1 MTDRK
6 DAIMYVIGKLFH
18 YDPVLRV
25 YWFGAGDGA
34 GGYPSTG
41 VSRDLMDDL
50 VKQAEERQAMTP
62 PAPCLRCGGMEE
74 HRGWCPELTHE
85 AGWGT

>member
-18 YDPVLRV
+18 YDPVMRV
-25 YWFGAGDGA
+25 YRFRNGESINGCLPTHGLN
-34 GGYPSTG
+34 G

-50 VKQAEERQAMTP
+50 VKQAEERQALDGHMWP
-62 PAPCLRCGGMEE
+62 
-74 HRGWCPELTHE
+74 
-85 AGWGT
+85 